1 MNDFPIFRS
10 DLRKKSLGEKSV
22 LRLCVFYI
30 AAIQAP
36 IEEIMAACMI
46 HEEQSPKVLAR
57 NCIWKN
63 EASQAQIQAIHG
75 SLELTHTH
83 PYTTF
88 SFVVLHSRAA
98 QSSRNGVRPVN
109 LRPTEVLF
117 VFMYLSL
124 SSLLNKVW

>member
-22 LRLCVFYI
+22 LRLCMFRI

-46 HEEQSPKVLAR
+46 HEEQSLKVLAR

-63 EASQAQIQAIHG
+63 EASQARIQATQG
-75 SLELTHTH
+75 SLELTHTP

-88 SFVVLHSRAA
+88 SFMVLHSWAA

-109 LRPTEVLF
+109 LRPTKVLF
-117 VFMYLSL
+117 VFVDLSL
-124 SSLLNKVW
+124 SSLLNKV